1 MQGFEGS
8 GEQTYK
14 EQNDFQTISSGK
26 ERAEWS
32 NQEIIEKFKIK
43 DKEEDRKRITTF
55 PGTIDFQSLK
65 QN

>member
-26 ERAEWS
+26 ERAECS
-32 NQEIIEKFKIK
+32 NQEKIEKFKIK
-43 DKEEDRKRITTF
+43 IKRKTEKELQH
-55 PGTIDFQSLK
+55 FQE
-65 QN
+65 Q